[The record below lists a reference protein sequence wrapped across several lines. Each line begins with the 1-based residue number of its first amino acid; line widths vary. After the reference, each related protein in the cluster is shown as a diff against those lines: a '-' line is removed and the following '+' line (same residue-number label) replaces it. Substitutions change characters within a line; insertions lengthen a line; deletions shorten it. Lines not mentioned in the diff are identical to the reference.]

1 MDKEIIYIDPSDD
14 ITDIISKIKE
24 AKNKT
29 IALVPPKKATVLQSS
44 VNFKLIAKTAQTN
57 DKDISLITTSDSL
70 KHLAANAKIPV
81 ASNTKSA
88 AAVPDLEEDFHKP
101 SPSKVI
107 EADEDAPQGEE
118 EEEEVKSPAKKEE
131 KPEKENKPKD
141 LNSSRKSKEE
151 KAKKPKK
158 DSIVPNFNKYRKWI
172 ILGAALLLALIVF
185 LIWALA
191 FAPGVTVTA
200 KVQTT
205 SHNLTKNLEFT
216 TKNEEVNVKGGVLL
230 AKEETHTEKSEIEFN
245 ATGEKDNG
253 KKASGTLILKRT
265 SPVKAR
271 VSGNK
276 AVADPITIS
285 AGTRFSYN
293 GLAYIAKESATL
305 KEVTWDNPSACPG
318 PNTFDTYTCN
328 LTKDSTASIAVEAEA
343 AGEKYNG
350 PGASGWS
357 AGKGWIVSDASVGGG
372 STEIVKIVTD
382 QDIKNAEA
390 SATTG
395 ESADKIKEELTD
407 KFGSSYYIL
416 ENSFSGSDKKSTSS
430 IPVGQQVNGD
440 TKPKLKV
447 EVIYR
452 MIAVSRKDLNDYVT
466 EQVKQDQLIDN
477 KTQKIYSTG
486 INKRTST
493 KEDSEAIFFQS
504 FEKVNDAKYTARLK
518 TVVEIGPKVDET
530 QIKEKIAGKKIG
542 EAQAEIQSIEG
553 LNDVKVKSN
562 FVWVNSVP
570 SDPERVKV
578 DISSAEE

>member
-107 EADEDAPQGEE
+107 EADEDAPQGEEE

-253 KKASGTLILKRT
+253 KKASGTLTIKRT
-265 SPVKAR
+265 SPVSVNSNGEFA
-271 VSGNK
+271 
-276 AVADPITIS
+276 AITIP
-285 AGTRFSYN
+285 AGTKLTYN
-293 GLAYIAKESATL
+293 GLTYIVNDTATL
-305 KEVTWDNPSACPG
+305 KGDKFSDTSSCDQLKNFGSYSCDLIKDISTSVSITAENPG
-318 PNTFDTYTCN
+318 D
-328 LTKDSTASIAVEAEA
+328 
-343 AGEKYNG
+343 KYNG
-350 PGASGWS
+350 PGTSGWS
-357 AGKGWIVSDASVGGG
+357 AGKGWQVTGASISGG

-466 EQVKQDQLIDN
+466 EQVKQDQLMDN

>member
-230 AKEETHTEKSEIEFN
+230 AKEEAHTEKSEIEFN

-253 KKASGTLILKRT
+253 KKASGTLTIKRT
-265 SPVKAR
+265 SPVSVNSNGEFA
-271 VSGNK
+271 
-276 AVADPITIS
+276 AITIP
-285 AGTRFSYN
+285 AGTKLTYN
-293 GLAYIAKESATL
+293 GLTYIVNDTADL
-305 KEVTWDNPSACPG
+305 DDNCKISR
-318 PNTFDTYTCN
+318 NTCN
-328 LTKDSTASIAVEAEA
+328 LASDITTSISIEAENP
-343 AGEKYNG
+343 GDKYNG
-350 PGASGWS
+350 PGNSGWS
-357 AGKGWIVSDASVGGG
+357 GGNGWTVSAASVSGG

-407 KFGSSYYIL
+407 KFDSSYYIL

-466 EQVKQDQLIDN
+466 EQVKQDQLMDN

-542 EAQAEIQSIEG
+542 EAQAEIQSIEIS
-553 LNDVKVKSN
+553 LVQRSKSAN
-562 FVWVNSVP
+562 YRFGCWQKTHWGSYC
-570 SDPERVKV
+570 
-578 DISSAEE
+578 

>member
-107 EADEDAPQGEE
+107 EADEDAPQGE

-253 KKASGTLILKRT
+253 KKASGTLTIKRT
-265 SPVKAR
+265 SPVSVNSNGEFA
-271 VSGNK
+271 
-276 AVADPITIS
+276 AITIP
-285 AGTRFSYN
+285 AGTKLTYN
-293 GLAYIAKESATL
+293 GLTYIVNDTATL
-305 KEVTWDNPSACPG
+305 KGDKFSDTSSCDQLKNFGSYSCDLIKDISTSVSITAENPG
-318 PNTFDTYTCN
+318 D
-328 LTKDSTASIAVEAEA
+328 
-343 AGEKYNG
+343 KYNG
-350 PGASGWS
+350 PGTSGWS
-357 AGKGWIVSDASVGGG
+357 AGKGWQVTGASISGG

-407 KFGSSYYIL
+407 KFDSSYYIL

-466 EQVKQDQLIDN
+466 EQVKQDQLMDN

>member
-253 KKASGTLILKRT
+253 KKASGTLTIKRT
-265 SPVKAR
+265 SPVSVNSNGEFA
-271 VSGNK
+271 
-276 AVADPITIS
+276 AITIP
-285 AGTRFSYN
+285 AGTKLTYN
-293 GLAYIAKESATL
+293 GLTYIVNDTATL
-305 KEVTWDNPSACPG
+305 KGDKFSDTSSCDQLKNFGSYSCDLIKDISTSVSITAENPG
-318 PNTFDTYTCN
+318 D
-328 LTKDSTASIAVEAEA
+328 
-343 AGEKYNG
+343 KYNG
-350 PGASGWS
+350 PGTSGWS
-357 AGKGWIVSDASVGGG
+357 AGKGWQVTGASISGG

>member
-1 MDKEIIYIDPSDD
+1 VNDTATLKGDKFSDTSSCD
-14 ITDIISKIKE
+14 QL
-24 AKNKT
+24 KNFG
-29 IALVPPKKATVLQSS
+29 SYS
-44 VNFKLIAKTAQTN
+44 CDLI
-57 DKDISLITTSDSL
+57 KDISTSVSIT
-70 KHLAANAKIPV
+70 A
-81 ASNTKSA
+81 
-88 AAVPDLEEDFHKP
+88 
-101 SPSKVI
+101 
-107 EADEDAPQGEE
+107 
-118 EEEEVKSPAKKEE
+118 
-131 KPEKENKPKD
+131 EN
-141 LNSSRKSKEE
+141 
-151 KAKKPKK
+151 
-158 DSIVPNFNKYRKWI
+158 
-172 ILGAALLLALIVF
+172 
-185 LIWALA
+185 
-191 FAPGVTVTA
+191 PG
-200 KVQTT
+200 
-205 SHNLTKNLEFT
+205 
-216 TKNEEVNVKGGVLL
+216 
-230 AKEETHTEKSEIEFN
+230 
-245 ATGEKDNG
+245 D
-253 KKASGTLILKRT
+253 
-265 SPVKAR
+265 
-271 VSGNK
+271 
-276 AVADPITIS
+276 
-285 AGTRFSYN
+285 
-293 GLAYIAKESATL
+293 
-305 KEVTWDNPSACPG
+305 
-318 PNTFDTYTCN
+318 
-328 LTKDSTASIAVEAEA
+328 
-343 AGEKYNG
+343 KYNG
-350 PGASGWS
+350 PGTSGWS
-357 AGKGWIVSDASVGGG
+357 AGKGWQVTGASISGG

>member
-1 MDKEIIYIDPSDD
+1 MDKEIIYIDPSDGN
-14 ITDIISKIKE
+14 TDIISKIKE
-24 AKNKT
+24 AENKT

-107 EADEDAPQGEE
+107 EADEDAPQGEEE

-230 AKEETHTEKSEIEFN
+230 AKEETHTEKSEVEFN

-253 KKASGTLILKRT
+253 KKASGTLTIKRT
-265 SPVKAR
+265 SPVSVNSNGEFA
-271 VSGNK
+271 
-276 AVADPITIS
+276 AITIP
-285 AGTRFSYN
+285 AGTKLTYN
-293 GLAYIAKESATL
+293 GLTYIVNDTATL
-305 KEVTWDNPSACPG
+305 KG
-318 PNTFDTYTCN
+318 
-328 LTKDSTASIAVEAEA
+328 
-343 AGEKYNG
+343 
-350 PGASGWS
+350 
-357 AGKGWIVSDASVGGG
+357 
-372 STEIVKIVTD
+372 
-382 QDIKNAEA
+382 
-390 SATTG
+390 
-395 ESADKIKEELTD
+395 D
-407 KFGSSYYIL
+407 KF
-416 ENSFSGSDKKSTSS
+416 SDTSS
-430 IPVGQQVNGD
+430 C
-440 TKPKLKV
+440 
-447 EVIYR
+447 
-452 MIAVSRKDLNDYVT
+452 
-466 EQVKQDQLIDN
+466 DQLKN
-477 KTQKIYSTG
+477 FGSYSC
-486 INKRTST
+486 
-493 KEDSEAIFFQS
+493 D
-504 FEKVNDAKYTARLK
+504 L
-518 TVVEIGPKVDET
+518 
-530 QIKEKIAGKKIG
+530 IK
-542 EAQAEIQSIEG
+542 
-553 LNDVKVKSN
+553 
-562 FVWVNSVP
+562 
-570 SDPERVKV
+570 
-578 DISSAEE
+578 DISTRFWRLHFSCS

>member
-1 MDKEIIYIDPSDD
+1 MFMDKEIIYIDPSDD

-107 EADEDAPQGEE
+107 EADEDAPQ

-253 KKASGTLILKRT
+253 KKASGTLTIKRT
-265 SPVKAR
+265 SPVSVNSNGEFA
-271 VSGNK
+271 
-276 AVADPITIS
+276 AITIP
-285 AGTRFSYN
+285 AGTKLTYN
-293 GLAYIAKESATL
+293 GLTYIVNDTATL
-305 KEVTWDNPSACPG
+305 KGDKFSDTSSCDQLKNFGSYSCDLIKDISTSVSITAENPG
-318 PNTFDTYTCN
+318 D
-328 LTKDSTASIAVEAEA
+328 
-343 AGEKYNG
+343 KYNG
-350 PGASGWS
+350 PGTSGWS
-357 AGKGWIVSDASVGGG
+357 AGKGWQVTGASISGG

>member
-107 EADEDAPQGEE
+107 EADEDAPQGE

-230 AKEETHTEKSEIEFN
+230 AKEETHTEKSEVEFN

-253 KKASGTLILKRT
+253 KKASGTLTIKRT
-265 SPVKAR
+265 SPVSVNSNGEFA
-271 VSGNK
+271 
-276 AVADPITIS
+276 AITIP
-285 AGTRFSYN
+285 AGTKLTYN
-293 GLAYIAKESATL
+293 GLTYIVNDTATL
-305 KEVTWDNPSACPG
+305 KGDKFSDTSSCDQLKNFGSYSCDLIKDISTSVSITAENPG
-318 PNTFDTYTCN
+318 D
-328 LTKDSTASIAVEAEA
+328 
-343 AGEKYNG
+343 KYNG
-350 PGASGWS
+350 PGTSGWS
-357 AGKGWIVSDASVGGG
+357 AGKGWQVTGASISGG

-466 EQVKQDQLIDN
+466 EQVKQDQLMDN